1 MYEISDLSYA
11 KINDKSERKKHDAK
25 GKRFY

>member
-1 MYEISDLSYA
+1 M
-11 KINDKSERKKHDAK
+11 KILICHILRIENDKSERKKHDAK